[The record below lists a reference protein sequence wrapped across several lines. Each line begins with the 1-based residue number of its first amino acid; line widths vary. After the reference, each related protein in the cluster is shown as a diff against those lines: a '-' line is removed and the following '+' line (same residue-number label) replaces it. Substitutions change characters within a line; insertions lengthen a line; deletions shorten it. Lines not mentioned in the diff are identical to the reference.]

1 MPSCS
6 MRYARLRPPSL
17 AEPAI
22 GVLTMRSA
30 VLAFTLLLLASCTP
44 PAGLVAGRC
53 RVLTPGAVATATQAV
68 LAARAAWNCSQPDVE
83 HTGEADWLQH
93 DRAERRLDVWYVG
106 SLLPE
111 GYAGGGLVIEVSA
124 KNGAIIDAYLTQ

>member
-1 MPSCS
+1 
-6 MRYARLRPPSL
+6 MRNAMFAL
-17 AEPAI
+17 
-22 GVLTMRSA
+22 
-30 VLAFTLLLLASCTP
+30 TLLLLASCTP

-53 RVLTPGAVATATQAV
+53 RVLTPGAVATASQAI
-68 LAARAAWNCSQPDVE
+68 LAARAAWNCSQPDVP
-83 HTGEADWLQH
+83 HTSEADWFRH
-93 DRAERRLDVWYVG
+93 FGAARTLDVWYVG